1 MEGLHCYFALER
13 KLVQLQHPPHCAGLD
28 LTVGANRFQKVNCS
42 ILTQA
47 VKGIFVFVTLQ
58 PKALKVPLL
67 IFPQSILAKGPTS
80 RGAGGDGYSE
90 KRQSFSNAGSN
101 VFRFLLG
108 ARKRRGCSDDHWSRM
123 FRQKYPFC
131 ILPAPH
137 GIQKKYRHAPEVF
150 QLEKVFVF
158 RHQ

>member
-1 MEGLHCYFALER
+1 M
-13 KLVQLQHPPHCAGLD
+13 AGDGFD
-28 LTVGANRFQKVNCS
+28 LTVGATRFQKVDGC

-47 VKGIFVFVTLQ
+47 VKGVFVFVTVQ

-67 IFPQSILAKGPTS
+67 IFPQSILAKGPTR

-90 KRQSFSNAGSN
+90 KWQSFSNTGSN
-101 VFRFLLG
+101 VFSFLLG
-108 ARKRRGCSDDHWSRM
+108 ARKRRGRSGDHWSRM